1 MQKWVVICWA
11 ALAVVGAD
19 VCPDGGLCKEGE
31 TCCNSPANGYGCCRY
46 ENAECCDD
54 HIHCCPEGTVC
65 NKALSGCI
73 NTTLTIPWV
82 KRTPADQPKVS
93 KSFRMIK
100 TYESQEDDNICPDLS
115 RCPAEYSCLKGLTK
129 FGCCPLTQGI
139 SCPDGKHCCPEGH
152 DCSSDSRGCIKK
164 ELVVTVLCSDG
175 ISECPDGTTCCET
188 NDGKWA
194 CCPLS
199 KAVCCADKI
208 HCCSEGTTCDVEHSK
223 CIDSSTKKEMPMW
236 AKLPARVRAA
246 WENQKEEV
254 PVEAVN
260 NTGTENAPKVTTA
273 NLLPPSANDVPCDDT
288 SACPDGTTC
297 CKTQEG
303 GWACCPMPEAVCCED
318 FIHCCPKGKK
328 CNLEAQTCEDGL
340 MSVPWAK
347 KVPAIIKQ
355 KVEVKDVP
363 CDDTSACP
371 DGTTCCKTQEGGW
384 ACCPMPEAV
393 CCEDFI
399 HCCPKGKKCNL
410 EAQTCEGG
418 VISVPWAKKVPAIIK
433 QKVEVKDVPCDDTS
447 ACPDGTTCC
456 KTQEGGWA
464 CCPMPEAV
472 CCEDF
477 IHCCPKGKKCN
488 LKAQTCEDGLISVP
502 WAKKL
507 PAIIKQKVEVKDVPC
522 DDTSACPDGTT
533 CCKTQE
539 GGWACCPM
547 PEAVCCEDFIHCCP
561 KGKKCN
567 LKAQTCEDGL
577 MSVPWAK
584 KLPAI
589 IKQKVEVKDVP
600 CDDTSA
606 CPDGTTCC
614 KTQEGGWACC
624 PMPEAVCCEDFI
636 HCCPKGKKCN
646 LEAQTCEGGVIS
658 VPWAKKVPA
667 IIKQK
672 VEVKDVPCDD
682 TSACPDGTTCC
693 KTQEGGWACCPMP
706 EAVCC
711 EDFIHCCP
719 KGKKCNL
726 KAQTCEDGLISVPW
740 AKKVPAIIKQKVE
753 VKDVPCD
760 DTSACPDGTTCCKT
774 QEGGWA
780 CCPMPEAVCCEDFIH
795 CCPKGKKCNLKAQT
809 CEDGLMSVPWAKKL
823 PAIIKQKVEVKDVPC
838 DDTSAC
844 PDGTTCCKTQEG
856 GWACCP
862 MPEAVCCDD
871 FIHCCPKGKK
881 CNLEAQTCEDGL
893 MSVPWAKK
901 VPAIIKQ
908 KVEVKDV
915 PCDDTSACPDGTT
928 CCKTK
933 EGGWA
938 CCPMP
943 EAVCCDDFIHCCPK
957 GKKCNL
963 EAQTCED
970 GVISVPWAKKV
981 PAIIKQKVE
990 VKDVPCDD
998 TSACPDGTTCCKT
1011 QEGGWAC
1018 CPLPEAV
1025 CCEDFIH
1032 CCPKGKKCNLEAQT
1046 CEDGLMSVPWAKKV
1060 PAIIKQKVEV
1070 KDVPCDD
1077 TSACPDGT
1085 TCCKTQEGGWACC
1098 PMPEAVC
1105 CEDFIHCCPKG
1116 KKCNL
1121 EAQTCEDGVISVPWA
1136 KKLPA
1141 IIKQKVEEK
1150 KVPCDHTAACPDGTT
1165 CCKTQEGRWA
1175 CCPLP
1180 EAVCCDDHKHCCPSG
1195 TTCDPTAVSCNGPS
1209 GSTPMLQ
1216 KVPAFTTE
1224 APTTVQPTTESPTT
1238 SAKSEEEDKEEE
1250 GMINCDAHTSC
1261 PQSTTCCYMKN
1272 FKKWGCCP
1280 LPEAVCCED
1289 GSHCC
1294 PNQYKC
1300 DNSRTSCIK
1309 GEVVIPWYTKIPAIT
1324 SDEAEPYSV
1333 QCEGAS
1339 QCPEQTSCCKLFTG
1353 EWGCCP
1359 LKNAVCC
1366 PDKEHCCPQ
1375 GYTCDILSRSCQ
1387 KLIMMQL
1394 ERVPL
1399 TPVYLLEPQPQLS
1412 PTKHKDIKCDEQT
1425 NCGHDETCC
1434 RTSATSWGCCPSSN
1448 AVCCSDMK
1456 HCCPTGYTCT
1466 EENSCIQNS
1475 KLYWPNWHVFLAN
1488 KKRALIV

>member
-1 MQKWVVICWA
+1 MIKNVCRILMYKYNLSLWSVKERAPLPPVSLSICVHFAFPLQMQKWVVICWA
-11 ALAVVGAD
+11 VLAVVGAD

-31 TCCNSPANGYGCCRY
+31 TCCNSPENGYGCCRY

-54 HIHCCPEGTVC
+54 HIHCCPAGTVC

-82 KRTPADQPKVS
+82 KRTPADQPKLC

-100 TYESQEDDNICPDLS
+100 AYESQEDDNICPDLS
-115 RCPAEYSCLKGLTK
+115 RCPAEFSCLKGLTK

-152 DCSSDSRGCIKK
+152 DCSSDSRACIKK
-164 ELVVTVLCSDG
+164 EIVVTVLCSDG
-175 ISECPDGTTCCET
+175 VSECPDGTTCCET
-188 NDGKWA
+188 TEGKWA
-194 CCPLS
+194 CCPLP

-223 CIDSSTKKEMPMW
+223 CIHSSTKKEMPMW

-246 WENQKEEV
+246 WENQKEV

-260 NTGTENAPKVTTA
+260 NTGTENAPKGTTA

-328 CNLEAQTCEDGL
+328 CNLE
-340 MSVPWAK
+340 
-347 KVPAIIKQ
+347 
-355 KVEVKDVP
+355 
-363 CDDTSACP
+363 
-371 DGTTCCKTQEGGW
+371 
-384 ACCPMPEAV
+384 
-393 CCEDFI
+393 
-399 HCCPKGKKCNL
+399 
-410 EAQTCEGG
+410 
-418 VISVPWAKKVPAIIK
+418 
-433 QKVEVKDVPCDDTS
+433 
-447 ACPDGTTCC
+447 
-456 KTQEGGWA
+456 
-464 CCPMPEAV
+464 
-472 CCEDF
+472 
-477 IHCCPKGKKCN
+477 
-488 LKAQTCEDGLISVP
+488 
-502 WAKKL
+502 
-507 PAIIKQKVEVKDVPC
+507 
-522 DDTSACPDGTT
+522 
-533 CCKTQE
+533 
-539 GGWACCPM
+539 
-547 PEAVCCEDFIHCCP
+547 
-561 KGKKCN
+561 
-567 LKAQTCEDGL
+567 
-577 MSVPWAK
+577 
-584 KLPAI
+584 
-589 IKQKVEVKDVP
+589 
-600 CDDTSA
+600 
-606 CPDGTTCC
+606 
-614 KTQEGGWACC
+614 
-624 PMPEAVCCEDFI
+624 
-636 HCCPKGKKCN
+636 
-646 LEAQTCEGGVIS
+646 
-658 VPWAKKVPA
+658 
-667 IIKQK
+667 
-672 VEVKDVPCDD
+672 
-682 TSACPDGTTCC
+682 
-693 KTQEGGWACCPMP
+693 
-706 EAVCC
+706 
-711 EDFIHCCP
+711 
-719 KGKKCNL
+719 
-726 KAQTCEDGLISVPW
+726 AQTCEDGLISVPW

-795 CCPKGKKCNLKAQT
+795 CCPKGKKCNL
-809 CEDGLMSVPWAKKL
+809 
-823 PAIIKQKVEVKDVPC
+823 
-838 DDTSAC
+838 
-844 PDGTTCCKTQEG
+844 
-856 GWACCP
+856 
-862 MPEAVCCDD
+862 
-871 FIHCCPKGKK
+871 
-881 CNLEAQTCEDGL
+881 EAQTCEDGL
-893 MSVPWAKK
+893 
-901 VPAIIKQ
+901 I
-908 KVEVKDV
+908 
-915 PCDDTSACPDGTT
+915 
-928 CCKTK
+928 
-933 EGGWA
+933 
-938 CCPMP
+938 
-943 EAVCCDDFIHCCPK
+943 
-957 GKKCNL
+957 
-963 EAQTCED
+963 
-970 GVISVPWAKKV
+970 
-981 PAIIKQKVE
+981 
-990 VKDVPCDD
+990 
-998 TSACPDGTTCCKT
+998 
-1011 QEGGWAC
+1011 
-1018 CPLPEAV
+1018 
-1025 CCEDFIH
+1025 
-1032 CCPKGKKCNLEAQT
+1032 
-1046 CEDGLMSVPWAKKV
+1046 SVPWAKKV

-1121 EAQTCEDGVISVPWA
+1121 EAQTCEDGLISVPWA
-1136 KKLPA
+1136 KKVPAIIKQKVEVKDVPCDDTSACPDGTTCCKTQEGGWACCPMPEAVCCEDFIHCCPKGKKCNLEAQTCEDGLISVPWAKKVPAIIKQKVEVKDVPCDDTSACPDGTTCCKTQEGGWACCPMPEAVCCEDFIHCCPKGKKCNLEAQTCEDGLISVPWAKKVPAIIKQKVEVKDVPCDDTSACPDGTTCCKTQEGGWACCPMPEAVCCEDFIHCCPKGKKCNLEAQTCEDGLISVPWAKKVPAIIKQKVEVKDVPCDDTSACPDGTTCCKTQEGGWACCPMPEAVCCEDFIHCCPKGKKCNLEAQTCEDGLTSVPWAKKVPA

-1150 KVPCDHTAACPDGTT
+1150 KVPCDHTAACPDNTT
-1165 CCKTQEGRWA
+1165 CCKTKEGRWA
-1175 CCPLP
+1175 CCRMP
-1180 EAVCCDDHKHCCPSG
+1180 EAVCCNDHKHCCPNG
-1195 TTCDPTAVSCNGPS
+1195 TTCDQTSMSCNGPS

-1216 KVPAFTTE
+1216 KVPAFTTG

-1238 SAKSEEEDKEEE
+1238 SSKAEEEDKEEE
-1250 GMINCDAHTSC
+1250 GMISCDAHTSC
-1261 PQSTTCCYMKN
+1261 PQLTTCCYMKK
-1272 FKKWGCCP
+1272 FEKWGCCP

-1294 PNQYKC
+1294 PKQYKC

-1324 SDEAEPYSV
+1324 SDEAEPSSV
-1333 QCEGAS
+1333 QCEGAN

-1399 TPVYLLEPQPQLS
+1399 TPVYLLEPEPQLS
-1412 PTKHKDIKCDEQT
+1412 PTKHKDIKCDDKT
-1425 NCGHDETCC
+1425 DCGHDETCC
-1434 RTSATSWGCCPSSN
+1434 RTSATSWGCCPSPN

-1466 EENSCIQNS
+1466 KEGSCIQNS

>member
-328 CNLEAQTCEDGL
+328 CNLEAQTCEDGVI
-340 MSVPWAK
+340 SVPWAK

-410 EAQTCEGG
+410 EAQTCEDGLM
-418 VISVPWAKKVPAIIK
+418 SVPWAKKVPAIIK

-502 WAKKL
+502 WAKKV

-577 MSVPWAK
+577 ISVPWAK

-795 CCPKGKKCNLKAQT
+795 CCPKGKKCNL
-809 CEDGLMSVPWAKKL
+809 
-823 PAIIKQKVEVKDVPC
+823 
-838 DDTSAC
+838 
-844 PDGTTCCKTQEG
+844 
-856 GWACCP
+856 
-862 MPEAVCCDD
+862 
-871 FIHCCPKGKK
+871 
-881 CNLEAQTCEDGL
+881 EAQTCEDGL
-893 MSVPWAKK
+893 
-901 VPAIIKQ
+901 
-908 KVEVKDV
+908 
-915 PCDDTSACPDGTT
+915 
-928 CCKTK
+928 
-933 EGGWA
+933 
-938 CCPMP
+938 
-943 EAVCCDDFIHCCPK
+943 
-957 GKKCNL
+957 
-963 EAQTCED
+963 
-970 GVISVPWAKKV
+970 ISVPWAKKV

-1025 CCEDFIH
+1025 CCDDFIH

-1046 CEDGLMSVPWAKKV
+1046 CEDGLMSVPWAKK
-1060 PAIIKQKVEV
+1060 
-1070 KDVPCDD
+1070 
-1077 TSACPDGT
+1077 
-1085 TCCKTQEGGWACC
+1085 
-1098 PMPEAVC
+1098 
-1105 CEDFIHCCPKG
+1105 
-1116 KKCNL
+1116 
-1121 EAQTCEDGVISVPWA
+1121 
-1136 KKLPA
+1136 LPA
-1141 IIKQKVEEK
+1141 IIKQKAEEK

-1412 PTKHKDIKCDEQT
+1412 PTKHKDIKCDKQT

-1448 AVCCSDMK
+1448 AVCCSNMK

-1475 KLYWPNWHVFLAN
+1475 KLYWPNWHVFVAN

>member
-11 ALAVVGAD
+11 VLAVVGAD

-31 TCCNSPANGYGCCRY
+31 TCCNSPENGYGCCRY

-54 HIHCCPEGTVC
+54 HIHCCPAGTVC

-82 KRTPADQPKVS
+82 KRTPADQPKLC

-100 TYESQEDDNICPDLS
+100 AYESQEDDNICPDLS
-115 RCPAEYSCLKGLTK
+115 RCPAEFSCLKGLTK

-152 DCSSDSRGCIKK
+152 DCSSDSRACIKK
-164 ELVVTVLCSDG
+164 EIVVTVLCSDG
-175 ISECPDGTTCCET
+175 VSECPDGTTCCET
-188 NDGKWA
+188 TEGKWA
-194 CCPLS
+194 CCPLP

-223 CIDSSTKKEMPMW
+223 CIHSSTKKEMPMW

-246 WENQKEEV
+246 WENQKEV

-260 NTGTENAPKVTTA
+260 NTGTENAPKGTTA

-328 CNLEAQTCEDGL
+328 CNLE
-340 MSVPWAK
+340 
-347 KVPAIIKQ
+347 
-355 KVEVKDVP
+355 
-363 CDDTSACP
+363 
-371 DGTTCCKTQEGGW
+371 
-384 ACCPMPEAV
+384 
-393 CCEDFI
+393 
-399 HCCPKGKKCNL
+399 
-410 EAQTCEGG
+410 
-418 VISVPWAKKVPAIIK
+418 
-433 QKVEVKDVPCDDTS
+433 
-447 ACPDGTTCC
+447 
-456 KTQEGGWA
+456 
-464 CCPMPEAV
+464 
-472 CCEDF
+472 
-477 IHCCPKGKKCN
+477 
-488 LKAQTCEDGLISVP
+488 
-502 WAKKL
+502 
-507 PAIIKQKVEVKDVPC
+507 
-522 DDTSACPDGTT
+522 
-533 CCKTQE
+533 
-539 GGWACCPM
+539 
-547 PEAVCCEDFIHCCP
+547 
-561 KGKKCN
+561 
-567 LKAQTCEDGL
+567 
-577 MSVPWAK
+577 
-584 KLPAI
+584 
-589 IKQKVEVKDVP
+589 
-600 CDDTSA
+600 
-606 CPDGTTCC
+606 
-614 KTQEGGWACC
+614 
-624 PMPEAVCCEDFI
+624 
-636 HCCPKGKKCN
+636 
-646 LEAQTCEGGVIS
+646 
-658 VPWAKKVPA
+658 
-667 IIKQK
+667 
-672 VEVKDVPCDD
+672 
-682 TSACPDGTTCC
+682 
-693 KTQEGGWACCPMP
+693 
-706 EAVCC
+706 
-711 EDFIHCCP
+711 
-719 KGKKCNL
+719 
-726 KAQTCEDGLISVPW
+726 AQTCEDGLISVPW

-795 CCPKGKKCNLKAQT
+795 CCPKGKKCNL
-809 CEDGLMSVPWAKKL
+809 
-823 PAIIKQKVEVKDVPC
+823 
-838 DDTSAC
+838 
-844 PDGTTCCKTQEG
+844 
-856 GWACCP
+856 
-862 MPEAVCCDD
+862 
-871 FIHCCPKGKK
+871 
-881 CNLEAQTCEDGL
+881 EAQTCEDGL
-893 MSVPWAKK
+893 
-901 VPAIIKQ
+901 I
-908 KVEVKDV
+908 
-915 PCDDTSACPDGTT
+915 
-928 CCKTK
+928 
-933 EGGWA
+933 
-938 CCPMP
+938 
-943 EAVCCDDFIHCCPK
+943 
-957 GKKCNL
+957 
-963 EAQTCED
+963 
-970 GVISVPWAKKV
+970 
-981 PAIIKQKVE
+981 
-990 VKDVPCDD
+990 
-998 TSACPDGTTCCKT
+998 
-1011 QEGGWAC
+1011 
-1018 CPLPEAV
+1018 
-1025 CCEDFIH
+1025 
-1032 CCPKGKKCNLEAQT
+1032 
-1046 CEDGLMSVPWAKKV
+1046 SVPWAKKV

-1121 EAQTCEDGVISVPWA
+1121 EAQTCEDGLISVPWA
-1136 KKLPA
+1136 KKVPAIIKQKVEVKDVPCDDTSACPDGTTCCKTQEGGWACCPMPEAVCCEDFIHCCPKGKKCNLEAQTCEDGLTSVPWAKKVPAIIKQKVEVKDVPCDDTSACPDGTTCCKTQEGGWACCPMPEAVCCEDFIHCCPKGKKCNLEAQTCEDGLISVPWAKKVPA

-1150 KVPCDHTAACPDGTT
+1150 KVPCDHTAACPDNTT
-1165 CCKTQEGRWA
+1165 CCKTKEGRWA
-1175 CCPLP
+1175 CCRMP
-1180 EAVCCDDHKHCCPSG
+1180 EAVCCNDHKHCCPNG
-1195 TTCDPTAVSCNGPS
+1195 TTCDQTSMSCNGPS

-1216 KVPAFTTE
+1216 KVPAFTTG

-1238 SAKSEEEDKEEE
+1238 SSKAEEEDKEEE
-1250 GMINCDAHTSC
+1250 GMISCDAHTSC
-1261 PQSTTCCYMKN
+1261 PQLTTCCYMKK
-1272 FKKWGCCP
+1272 FEKWGCCP

-1294 PNQYKC
+1294 PKQYKC

-1324 SDEAEPYSV
+1324 SDEAEPSSV
-1333 QCEGAS
+1333 QCEGAN

-1399 TPVYLLEPQPQLS
+1399 TPVYLLEPEPQLS
-1412 PTKHKDIKCDEQT
+1412 PTKHKDIKCDDKT
-1425 NCGHDETCC
+1425 DCGHDETCC
-1434 RTSATSWGCCPSSN
+1434 RTSATSWGCCPSPN

-1466 EENSCIQNS
+1466 KEGSCIQNS

>member
-246 WENQKEEV
+246 WENQKEV

-273 NLLPPSANDVPCDDT
+273 NLLPPSANDVPCDDTSACPDGTTCCKTQEGGWACCPMPEAVCCEDFIHCCPKGKKCNLEAQTCEDGVISVPWAKKVPAIIKQKVEVKDVPCDDT

-410 EAQTCEGG
+410 
-418 VISVPWAKKVPAIIK
+418 
-433 QKVEVKDVPCDDTS
+433 
-447 ACPDGTTCC
+447 
-456 KTQEGGWA
+456 
-464 CCPMPEAV
+464 
-472 CCEDF
+472 
-477 IHCCPKGKKCN
+477 
-488 LKAQTCEDGLISVP
+488 KAQTCEDGLI
-502 WAKKL
+502 
-507 PAIIKQKVEVKDVPC
+507 
-522 DDTSACPDGTT
+522 
-533 CCKTQE
+533 
-539 GGWACCPM
+539 
-547 PEAVCCEDFIHCCP
+547 
-561 KGKKCN
+561 
-567 LKAQTCEDGL
+567 
-577 MSVPWAK
+577 SVPWAK

-780 CCPMPEAVCCEDFIH
+780 CCPMPEAVCC
-795 CCPKGKKCNLKAQT
+795 
-809 CEDGLMSVPWAKKL
+809 
-823 PAIIKQKVEVKDVPC
+823 
-838 DDTSAC
+838 
-844 PDGTTCCKTQEG
+844 
-856 GWACCP
+856 
-862 MPEAVCCDD
+862 DD

-908 KVEVKDV
+908 K
-915 PCDDTSACPDGTT
+915 A
-928 CCKTK
+928 
-933 EGGWA
+933 
-938 CCPMP
+938 
-943 EAVCCDDFIHCCPK
+943 
-957 GKKCNL
+957 
-963 EAQTCED
+963 
-970 GVISVPWAKKV
+970 
-981 PAIIKQKVE
+981 
-990 VKDVPCDD
+990 
-998 TSACPDGTTCCKT
+998 
-1011 QEGGWAC
+1011 
-1018 CPLPEAV
+1018 
-1025 CCEDFIH
+1025 
-1032 CCPKGKKCNLEAQT
+1032 
-1046 CEDGLMSVPWAKKV
+1046 
-1060 PAIIKQKVEV
+1060 
-1070 KDVPCDD
+1070 
-1077 TSACPDGT
+1077 
-1085 TCCKTQEGGWACC
+1085 
-1098 PMPEAVC
+1098 
-1105 CEDFIHCCPKG
+1105 
-1116 KKCNL
+1116 
-1121 EAQTCEDGVISVPWA
+1121 
-1136 KKLPA
+1136 
-1141 IIKQKVEEK
+1141 EEK

-1412 PTKHKDIKCDEQT
+1412 PTKHKDIKCDKQT

-1448 AVCCSDMK
+1448 AVCCSNMK

-1475 KLYWPNWHVFLAN
+1475 KLYWPNWHVFVAN